1 MPHKYSD
8 NRIIFD
14 NFCTTT
20 NHTAKKMLYSG
31 IFFFV
36 CIHCTKC
43 TYTYICQTLT
53 KLASQPSN
61 RTIALRRRCRQQQQ
75 QQTTTT

>member
-43 TYTYICQTLT
+43 TYICQTLT